1 MEMNTQQL
9 IETLSKDVPRVA
21 PHALAQRIGIG
32 ITAGGFVTAVLVAA
46 VLGIRPDLRAAMHG
60 FSFWMKWAYTISL
73 GVGAGYTVAQLARP
87 TASSLRGL
95 WVLLIPVL
103 ILMGIGI
110 DELAR
115 TPPAKWLAMWLGRSW
130 MICPWLVLTLAMP
143 IFIGLLWSFR
153 QFAPTRLRA
162 AGASAGLAAGA
173 WAAAIYCLH
182 CPEASATF
190 VLTWY
195 TLGIV
200 AAAGAGALLG
210 PRLMRW

>member
-1 MEMNTQQL
+1 MNTQQL
-9 IETLSKDVPRVA
+9 IDTLSKDVPHVSR
-21 PHALAQRIGIG
+21 HAFAQRIGMG
-32 ITAGGFVTAVLVAA
+32 IAAGGFVTTVLVAA
-46 VLGIRPDLRAAMHG
+46 VLGVRPDLRLAMHG

-73 GVGAGYTVAQLARP
+73 GVGAGYGVAQLARP

-95 WVLLIPVL
+95 WVLVIPVL

-110 DELAR
+110 GEFAR
-115 TPPAKWLAMWLGRSW
+115 TPPANWLAMWLGRSW
-130 MICPWLVLTLAMP
+130 MICPWLVLTLAAP
-143 IFIGLLWSFR
+143 IFAGLLWSFR
-153 QFAPTRLRA
+153 KFAPTRLRA

-182 CPEASATF
+182 CPEASAMF

-195 TLGIV
+195 SLGII